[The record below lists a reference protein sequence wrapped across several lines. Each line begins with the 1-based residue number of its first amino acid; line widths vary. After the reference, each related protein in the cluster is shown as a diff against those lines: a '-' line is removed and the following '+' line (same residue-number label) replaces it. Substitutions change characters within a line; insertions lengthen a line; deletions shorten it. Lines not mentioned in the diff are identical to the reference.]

1 LVKFSENWLRKPIAS
16 FAVATSAVALTA
28 CSSPPKEIKA
38 ITGPNYAE
46 LMDSAEAAQ
55 TKGSGAEALGFFERA
70 AKSDPS
76 KKQPWLRIAQAQFD
90 ARNYGAAITASQ
102 EVLQRDNADVTAK
115 SILAASGLRVSA
127 AALEQ
132 LREANALGG
141 STREEAQTLARIMRE
156 ALGESILPAPTA
168 AAADKPAPRPP
179 VRRAPTP
186 AAASPAPAPAVV
198 APTPV
203 ASPSPAPAAAP
214 RARPAPAPAEPRRNP
229 FDALR

>member
-1 LVKFSENWLRKPIAS
+1 MKFSENWLRRPIAS
-16 FAVATSAVALTA
+16 IAVATSAVALTG
-28 CSSPPKEIKA
+28 CFTTPKEVKA
-38 ITGPNYAE
+38 ITGPTFTE
-46 LMDSAEAAQ
+46 LMDSGEAAQ
-55 TKGSGAEALGFFERA
+55 TKGSSAEALGFFERA

-156 ALGESILPAPTA
+156 ALGEAILPAPA
-168 AAADKPAPRPP
+168 APAEKQPPRPP

-186 AAASPAPAPAVV
+186 AAASPAPAVV

-203 ASPSPAPAAAP
+203 ASPSPAPAAAS